1 MTLIDKIKA
10 FLGLDDS
17 RSDSRDRDVDVTVE
31 REGPDA
37 GDGTGEQA
45 AGTEESSGTEAASSS
60 TDVDTA
66 DDASSAETDTTDD
79 TDSAEADATDDGG
92 SAGEE
97 QRVPSE
103 AVDVI
108 KGIGPTYA
116 DRLSNAGVETVA
128 DLADAD
134 ADEISQRADVP
145 RGRLEDWIQRA
156 RTRNR

>member
-10 FLGLDDS
+10 LLGLDDS

-31 REGPDA
+31 REGSDA
-37 GDGTGEQA
+37 GDGVG
-45 AGTEESSGTEAASSS
+45 AGSESSGTETNGGSVG
-60 TDVDTA
+60 TG
-66 DDASSAETDTTDD
+66 TTDD
-79 TDSAEADATDDGG
+79 GDSVDADATSTSDSTDDGG
-92 SAGEE
+92 VSTGEE
-97 QRVPSE
+97 ARVPSE

-116 DRLSNAGVETVA
+116 DRLSNAGIETVV
-128 DLADAD
+128 DLAGAD

-156 RTRNR
+156 KTRTR